1 MKKKLLSLLM
11 VTALTASLVAGC
23 GSNGDSKDK
32 SSGSDRETK
41 DVSELVIGE
50 IEYSVIDDGGWA
62 QSMHEGLVKAC
73 EDLGIDTKTNLLT
86 MEEISEEDTSL
97 IESTVEELVDEGAD
111 IIFGCSAGYSAILAE
126 LQQEYPDVIFAQQ
139 SNDVYDN
146 IIEFQIRGYEGDF
159 LTGYLSALMNEGSN
173 QLGFCASMDEAS
185 VRTAINAYALGAKY
199 ANPDAKVQVLW
210 ADSWYDLDVESQNAK
225 TLIDNGIKYMGM
237 EASSP
242 AVPQTCEENGAFC
255 IGYNVDMQASAP
267 KAVLTSFVWNWAPIF
282 EDIMK
287 KTADGTIDIS
297 ANYYEGGECAALAP
311 FNKDLV
317 PQEALDVILEAGEYS
332 PSGMGQQ
339 STLMVVTQNPELVAK
354 LSKMNADV
362 MGTESDPF
370 YGAPTVVV
378 VFADSNMPTCVEN
391 GSLVMGNLMNAA
403 HALGVDS
410 CWIHRARE
418 VFASEEGKALKAEWG
433 VPESYVGIGHCVL
446 GYRSG
451 EYPKAKARKDGF
463 VIRV

>member
-1 MKKKLLSLLM
+1 MSRTRIVGGNITKITGGKYKIFAKDNIEFHSNKQVM
-11 VTALTASLVAGC
+11 QNAKDGIFC
-23 GSNGDSKDK
+23 GEPEKPTERKTDYLIKGEWKDDK
-32 SSGSDRETK
+32 NNVITKAKVGTHVKFCIETK
-41 DVSELVIGE
+41 DIPPNTPVKVELKEFDGNIYIPLMGLGYTEVRPF
-50 IEYSVIDDGGWA
+50 DDDIPLFITNT
-62 QSMHEGLVKAC
+62 E
-73 EDLGIDTKTNLLT
+73 TKETTRFTHVN
-86 MEEISEEDTSL
+86 
-97 IESTVEELVDEGAD
+97 VN
-111 IIFGCSAGYSAILAE
+111 SAGKVEFGVSLDNKLDDLIGKDAGTHIE
-126 LQQEYPDVIFAQQ
+126 LYFKCT
-139 SNDVYDN
+139 
-146 IIEFQIRGYEGDF
+146 YEGHEMVWLPKSEDS
-159 LTGYLSALMNEGSN
+159 YLEVRYSDRTLYLQSAAEN
-173 QLGFCASMDEAS
+173 
-185 VRTAINAYALGAKY
+185 
-199 ANPDAKVQVLW
+199 
-210 ADSWYDLDVESQNAK
+210 SQYG
-225 TLIDNGIKYMGM
+225 LP
-237 EASSP
+237 E
-242 AVPQTCEENGAFC
+242 FR
-255 IGYNVDMQASAP
+255 
-267 KAVLTSFVWNWAPIF
+267 
-282 EDIMK
+282 
-287 KTADGTIDIS
+287 TADGDILIFSGNVEKVGDSAFPQEEEEKGFGDRVEEKVKEHIEEKIDEKKEETIKNLLERRS
-297 ANYYEGGECAALAP
+297 VRGYKE
-311 FNKDLV
+311 DLV
-317 PQEALDVILEAGEYS
+317 PEEVLNEILEAGEYA

-339 STLMVVTQNPELVAK
+339 GTLMVVTQNPELVAK